1 MISKNIL
8 QSFISKYYLN
18 GNFSQVKWRVE
29 DNTLT
34 VYAGGGGKACK
45 VYLNNFSFE
54 NCELGI
60 FDTQKLSKLI
70 SITNGEL
77 MLTPDKINEVY
88 TKLNIADSNFD
99 LSYSLADIFV
109 IPKVD
114 YFHQIEEP
122 DAQFDLEGENIEALI
137 KAKNALS
144 DQSNL
149 LVKTTKDL
157 DGNNVCEFI
166 FGDIEDF
173 SNKVTYTLQGEI
185 NVTDLELPFN
195 SDVLKDIF
203 TANKDMTSG
212 KLKLLAEGMMQI
224 NFYSDEIESEY
235 FILRNE

>member
-77 MLTPDKINEVY
+77 MLTPDEINEVY

>member
-1 MISKNIL
+1 
-8 QSFISKYYLN
+8 
-18 GNFSQVKWRVE
+18 
-29 DNTLT
+29 
-34 VYAGGGGKACK
+34 
-45 VYLNNFSFE
+45 
-54 NCELGI
+54 
-60 FDTQKLSKLI
+60 
-70 SITNGEL
+70 

>member
-1 MISKNIL
+1 MINKNIL